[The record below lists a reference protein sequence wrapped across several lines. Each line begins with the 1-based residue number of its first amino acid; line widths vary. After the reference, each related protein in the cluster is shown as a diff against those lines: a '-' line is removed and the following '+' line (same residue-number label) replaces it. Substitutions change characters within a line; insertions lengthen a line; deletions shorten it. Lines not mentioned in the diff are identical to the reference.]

1 MGRVIGY
8 DLNDLSCQVSIG
20 LENGRNSQRSGS
32 DDGRISNEE
41 VVSVPVIAGSEKYV
55 IPLVAYIGEDGEI
68 SYGEDAVRTADDK
81 SQLISNLLS
90 MAQKGESFVKNGE
103 TYLYTDLL
111 SGFVKKTVY
120 MTSVLSPMDLIER
133 VVITL
138 PDISSD
144 CIKVVE
150 QSVSFLSDLDISFRI
165 AGYSEC
171 FFYYA
176 MNQDEAL
183 TRNKIALFDYDGETV
198 RSMLLV
204 TRVDVRPHICM
215 VEEKDFDMPAK
226 SDMSFLEI
234 ARSVLDSEIVSAV
247 YLSGEGFEGDWLKSS
262 VGYLCE
268 RKRRVFQGR
277 NLYTKG
283 ACYAGIDDRDGNPL
297 LSSCRFF
304 DNDRLI
310 VNIGIYMIRDGQE
323 IYVPLLEAGI
333 HWYEAHIS
341 TEFYLGDD
349 KEIRLKLQSYFTKDV
364 RYSVVRCE
372 SFPDRPAKCTRVRL
386 ELEMKDN
393 SCILCRAYDLGFG
406 EIYRSSGDV
415 IEQEVFI

>member
-20 LENGRNSQRSGS
+20 LENGANDSGS
-32 DDGRISNEE
+32 SEKRITNEE
-41 VVSVPVIAGSEKYV
+41 VVSVPVIVGSEKYV
-55 IPLVAYIGEDGEI
+55 IPLAAFINSDGEI
-68 SYGEDAVRTADDK
+68 SYGEDAVRSAKDQ
-81 SQLISNLLS
+81 SELITNLFS

-111 SGFVKKTVY
+111 SGFMKKTIY

-133 VVITL
+133 VVIAL
-138 PDISSD
+138 PDISAD
-144 CIKVVE
+144 CIHTVE
-150 QSVSFLSDLDISFRI
+150 QAASFLSEMDISYRI

-215 VEEKDFDMPAK
+215 VEEKDFDMPSK
-226 SDMSFLEI
+226 SDLSFLDI

-247 YLSGEGFEGDWLKSS
+247 YLSGEGFEGNWLKSS
-262 VGYLCE
+262 VAYLCE

-297 LSSCRFF
+297 LNSCSFF
-304 DNDRLI
+304 DDDRL
-310 VNIGIYMIRDGQE
+310 VSNIGIYMIRDGQE

-349 KEIRLKLQSYFTKDV
+349 KEIRLKLQSFFTKDV

-372 SFPDRPAKCTRVRL
+372 TFPERPSRCTRVRL

-393 SCILCRAYDLGFG
+393 SCIICRAHDLGFG
-406 EIYRSSGDV
+406 EIYRSSGDI

>member
-20 LENGRNSQRSGS
+20 LENGANDSGS
-32 DDGRISNEE
+32 SEKRITNEE
-41 VVSVPVIAGSEKYV
+41 VVSVPVIVGSEKYV
-55 IPLVAYIGEDGEI
+55 IPLAAYISEDGEI
-68 SYGEDAVRTADDK
+68 SYGEDAVRIAKDQ
-81 SQLISNLLS
+81 SELITNLLS
-90 MAQKGESFVKNGE
+90 MAQKGESFVKYGE
-103 TYLYTDLL
+103 TYQYTDLL
-111 SGFVKKTVY
+111 SGFMKKTIY
-120 MTSVLSPMDLIER
+120 MTSVLSSMDLIER
-133 VVITL
+133 VVIAL
-138 PDISSD
+138 PDISAD
-144 CIKVVE
+144 CIRTVE
-150 QSVSFLSDLDISFRI
+150 QAASFLSEMDISYRI

-183 TRNKIALFDYDGETV
+183 TRNKIVLFDYDGETV

-215 VEEKDFDMPAK
+215 VEEKDFDMPSK
-226 SDMSFLEI
+226 SDLSFLDI

-247 YLSGEGFEGDWLKSS
+247 YLSGEGFEGNWLKSS
-262 VGYLCE
+262 VAYLCE

-297 LSSCRFF
+297 LNSCSFF
-304 DNDRLI
+304 DDDRL
-310 VNIGIYMIRDGQE
+310 VSNIGIYMIRDGQE

-349 KEIRLKLQSYFTKDV
+349 KEIRLKLQSFFTKDV

-372 SFPDRPAKCTRVRL
+372 TFPERPSRCTRVRL

-393 SCILCRAYDLGFG
+393 SCIICRAHDLGFG
-406 EIYRSSGDV
+406 EIYRSSGDI